1 MRRGWRWR
9 RRRQDWLTRDLD
21 NAEFMLRLSR
31 WLASRWSRH
40 DFDVGSVLL
49 DYTRR
54 LTEAGRH
61 DDALAA
67 LNEAIDI
74 GSRHVRA
81 KPLRYAP
88 NLAAAL
94 LMKAHLLAEL
104 GHLDEAM
111 SSAEGA
117 VEIYRTL
124 APGDRERFEPI
135 LFAALTSLGFWRHQ
149 RGEFAVAL
157 PAFEEAATLARRL
170 PPARVADRAM
180 ALNNLAAV
188 LQEVDR
194 SVEALPPVEEAVA
207 IRRRLATGNRA
218 RYEPDLVASLR
229 NQEHILSTLGRYVE
243 AVAVADELSTLTGRS
258 ADELPTLP
266 NNSNPAAEG
275 EPGSA

>member
-1 MRRGWRWR
+1 MGRRWR
-9 RRRQDWLTRDLD
+9 RKRQDWLTRDLD
-21 NAEFMLRLSR
+21 NAEFMLRLTR

-40 DFDVGSVLL
+40 DFDVGSILL

-61 DDALAA
+61 ADALAA
-67 LNEAIDI
+67 LDEAIAI
-74 GSRHVRA
+74 GRRHVHA

-104 GHLDEAM
+104 GHVEEAV

-117 VEIYRTL
+117 VDIYRTL
-124 APGDRERFEPI
+124 VPGDQVRFEPI

-149 RGEFAVAL
+149 RGEFELAL
-157 PAFEEAATLARRL
+157 PAFEEAATLGHRL

-180 ALNNLAAV
+180 ALNNHGAV
-188 LQEVDR
+188 LQEIGR
-194 SVEALPPVEEAVA
+194 SSDALPRLVEAVD
-207 IRRRLATGNRA
+207 IRRRLAAENRS

-229 NQEHILSTLGRYVE
+229 NLEQTLSALGRYVE
-243 AVAVADELSTLTGRS
+243 AVAVVDELAALSKS
-258 ADELPTLP
+258 
-266 NNSNPAAEG
+266 SNA
-275 EPGSA
+275 EPGTA

>member
-21 NAEFMLRLSR
+21 NTEFMLRLSR
-31 WLASRWSRH
+31 WLAARWSRH
-40 DFDVGSVLL
+40 DFDVGSILL

-54 LTEAGRH
+54 LNDAGRH

-67 LNEAIDI
+67 LDEAIDI

-104 GHLDEAM
+104 GHIDEAM

-117 VEIYRTL
+117 VDIYRTL

-135 LFAALTSLGFWRHQ
+135 LFAVLTSLGFWRHQ

-157 PAFEEAATLARRL
+157 PAFEEAARLGRRL

-180 ALNNLAAV
+180 ALNNLGAV
-188 LQEVDR
+188 LQEVGR
-194 SVEALPPVEEAVA
+194 SVEALPPVEEAVE
-207 IRRRLATGNRA
+207 IRRSLTTRDRG
-218 RYEPDLVASLR
+218 RYERDLLASLR

-243 AVAVADELSTLTGRS
+243 AVAVADELSALTGS
-258 ADELPTLP
+258 ADGEPTLP
-266 NNSNPAAEG
+266 NRSNPTADD

>member
-1 MRRGWRWR
+1 MRRWRWR
-9 RRRQDWLTRDLD
+9 RKRQDWLTRDLD

-40 DFDVGSVLL
+40 DFDVGSILL

-54 LTEAGRH
+54 LTQAGRH

-81 KPLRYAP
+81 KPVRYAP
-88 NLAAAL
+88 NLAAAM

-104 GHLDEAM
+104 GHIDEAM

-124 APGDRERFEPI
+124 APGDAERFEPI
-135 LFAALTSLGFWRHQ
+135 LFAALTSLGFWRHR

-157 PAFEEAATLARRL
+157 PAFEEAAKLARRL
-170 PPARVADRAM
+170 PSARVSDRAM
-180 ALNNLAAV
+180 ALNNLGAV

-194 SVEALPPVEEAVA
+194 SVEALPPVEEAVE
-207 IRRRLATGNRA
+207 IRRHLATGNPT

-229 NQEHILSTLGRYVE
+229 NQEHILSALGRYVE
-243 AVAVADELSTLTGRS
+243 AVAVVDELSTLTGRS
-258 ADELPTLP
+258 DGEPSSLP
-266 NNSNPAAEG
+266 NKSNPAADG